1 MSRMTTFLKLVAQTK
16 PARERK
22 GTLLK
27 ELNDPV
33 KTAIFAL
40 LVFVLALTS
49 IITTFIGSVLL
60 ASTNVKNC
68 EPEYK

>member
-1 MSRMTTFLKLVAQTK
+1 MTTFLKLVAQTK

-33 KTAIFAL
+33 KTATFAL

-49 IITTFIGSVLL
+49 IITMKDRRPRQNFPRVRRGRQLSW
-60 ASTNVKNC
+60 S
-68 EPEYK
+68 